1 MTKAILE
8 AYKHGISNFIS
19 GFAIGI
25 DLMAAQIVQSLKS
38 SCPGMTLTAAIPFRG
53 QADRFSA
60 NDKIVYEN
68 LIASAADLTGQAN
81 HLGVTIKADIVK
93 QKLPVNNGG
102 FTAIKFGKT
111 NDKVYTELTSEHPID
126 LCRYQVAN
134 GYMGRVG
141 LINSGGESHGS
152 SDLKDAVITA
162 IVNKR
167 AGGMGLISGRKAFQK
182 PMKDGIELLNTIQDV
197 YLDSSITIA

>member
-1 MTKAILE
+1 MCDKWHISRQDIIQIRTAMKRMNKTKFAKAASAAFTGHRFYNFSQKELIKERLTKAIFE

-68 LIASAADLTGQAN
+68 LIASADEVLILSERYYTRCFLDRDEFMVENVSLLIAFYDGREKGGTYYTFKKAN
-81 HLGVTIKADIVK
+81 HLGI
-93 QKLPVNNGG
+93 PVVN
-102 FTAIKFGKT
+102 
-111 NDKVYTELTSEHPID
+111 VY
-126 LCRYQVAN
+126 
-134 GYMGRVG
+134 
-141 LINSGGESHGS
+141 
-152 SDLKDAVITA
+152 
-162 IVNKR
+162 
-167 AGGMGLISGRKAFQK
+167 
-182 PMKDGIELLNTIQDV
+182 
-197 YLDSSITIA
+197 